1 MRFGIFIFFLIL
13 INCSKK
19 QRGELSFNK
28 STKTTYSNNDLFTG
42 DCKSLFF
49 NGKLKSEQS
58 YRDGK
63 DHGNWVFYFING
75 TIQVEGKFDNG
86 LRIGD
91 WKYYH
96 ENGMLWKHH
105 YYSDIGQKIGS
116 WKEFD
121 DLGNLIKEEVSKQ

>member
-1 MRFGIFIFFLIL
+1 MRFGIFIFCLIL

-19 QRGELSFNK
+19 QCGELSFNK

-105 YYSDIGQKIGS
+105 YYSDIGQKTGS

-121 DLGNLIKEEVSKQ
+121 DLGNLIKEEASKQ